1 MDVLAP
7 ERAYQPD
14 QGDVLFA
21 DEVTAVRVLEAD
33 YRRYVRTLQKF
44 AALKPFLRPPRRVL
58 DLGCGAGVITL
69 WLATLYPDAEL
80 IGIDW
85 SEGCI
90 RMAEHFKRK
99 LHLSNVRFQCASYE
113 DPGVVERMGRF
124 SLVVN
129 CHGTCLSIPD
139 SESDLVYSY
148 RHLSP
153 EQLRELAPA
162 ILRSCFAL
170 SKALDESGVGFLD
183 LGWKPLG
190 ALCLF
195 QGLRDAD
202 LGILWEHSRWSA
214 RSGDFGGHVMVRHDM
229 PRLTQSSWDDLNAFA
244 SCGFFPEESLE
255 IPFSLVEP
263 CMAYFEAG
271 DVLAAMEFRYYTG
284 GHERIRIV
292 LKAGL
297 ILYEHSTSLGFRRG
311 FVHSVAMISK
321 VFERWIETIES
332 LRTACAGRFL
342 SVDVAPALVSYLEAS
357 GVITHSEI
365 SRRLSNY

>member
-44 AALKPFLRPPRRVL
+44 VALKPFLRPPRRVL

-129 CHGTCLSIPD
+129 CHGTCLSMPD

-214 RSGDFGGHVMVRHDM
+214 KTGDIGGHIVVR
-229 PRLTQSSWDDLNAFA
+229 PNT
-244 SCGFFPEESLE
+244 P
-255 IPFSLVEP
+255 
-263 CMAYFEAG
+263 
-271 DVLAAMEFRYYTG
+271 
-284 GHERIRIV
+284 
-292 LKAGL
+292 
-297 ILYEHSTSLGFRRG
+297 
-311 FVHSVAMISK
+311 
-321 VFERWIETIES
+321 
-332 LRTACAGRFL
+332 
-342 SVDVAPALVSYLEAS
+342 
-357 GVITHSEI
+357 
-365 SRRLSNY
+365 